1 MLLFTKQGSKTSMN
15 KIAFILLVL
24 GLQFALHA
32 QEKKDTL
39 NILFVGNSYT
49 YFENMPQI
57 VSLISDSTKTKLV
70 TKKSVVGGAKLS
82 EHWLGKRGL
91 KTKEMIKNGN
101 FDIVIL
107 QEYSMGSIDEPD
119 SLLKY
124 SKLLCDLIKENG
136 AKPYLY
142 LTWARE
148 KVPQYQDEINLIY
161 SEVASQNDAVIVPVG
176 EAWKLAME
184 LRPNLKL
191 FDDDGNHPNK
201 FGAFLTACTFI
212 GTILGKVP
220 ENLSTLYSIE
230 DAYGE
235 TIVLLN
241 QIDPLD
247 VIFLRKVSEEIINK
261 N

>member
-1 MLLFTKQGSKTSMN
+1 MKTLYI
-15 KIAFILLVL
+15 KITTILIFFLSL
-24 GLQFALHA
+24 TCIA

-57 VSLISDSTKTKLV
+57 VSLISDKTKTKLV

-82 EHWLGKRGL
+82 EHWLGKKGL
-91 KTKEMIKNGN
+91 KTQELITNGH
-101 FDIVIL
+101 FDIVVL

-119 SLLKY
+119 SLIKY
-124 SKLLCDLIKENG
+124 AKLFCELIKENG

-142 LTWARE
+142 MTWARE
-148 KVPQYQDEINLIY
+148 KVPQYQEAINTVY
-161 SEVASQNDAVIVPVG
+161 SKVASQNNAVIIPVG
-176 EAWKLAME
+176 LAWKLAME
-184 LRPNLKL
+184 LRPNIKL
-191 FDDDGNHPNK
+191 FDDDGSHPNQL
-201 FGAFLTACTFI
+201 GAFLTACTCV

-220 ENLSTLYSIE
+220 DNLGTFYSIE

-235 TIVLLN
+235 YVVLLD

-247 VIFLRKVSEEIINK
+247 VTFITNVSEEITSKHKIK
-261 N
+261 KCL